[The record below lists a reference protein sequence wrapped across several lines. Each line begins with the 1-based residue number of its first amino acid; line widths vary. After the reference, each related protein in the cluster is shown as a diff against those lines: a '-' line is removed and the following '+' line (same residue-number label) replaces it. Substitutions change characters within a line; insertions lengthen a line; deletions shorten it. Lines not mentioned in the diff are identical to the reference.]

1 MLEIFFDNQLINPDN
16 YMELKQKGSMF
27 NNSFKLGT
35 TLCREFE
42 LQLPKQIFNEKTKDV
57 LIKLNG
63 NDYAHL
69 VIDSFEYKEGGNIPV
84 VNIKLIDKM
93 ILFNTNYD
101 ASDIVP
107 CTLKDILKDICKKVG
122 VELGTTE
129 FINSNIPVNFYDNTI
144 QAREY
149 LSFIS
154 EVAGGFA
161 RIEADGKLYIRNYDN
176 YKDLLVE
183 LCEEINLGEK
193 HEIERVVFDNGKNK
207 LIKART
213 SRNLLNDFKYIVKEN
228 NNAEK
233 YNVLVS
239 DFVEVEKN
247 TKYTTSCFYNN
258 KPIIDRA
265 NGFIYTYIYDEAK
278 KKIGATNEAFSKSV
292 GNEFIT
298 KTTPNNA
305 KYIKVFLVINNC
317 KKDDEFKAQLEK
329 GSIQTEYDEYDTENN
344 NNLETLYINSENVY
358 INNQEELNNIA
369 GKILGFVYYNLS
381 TGNSYILNDSLPGD
395 VLRFSYDN
403 KTYYTINQ
411 YEQLNFFGVW
421 SGEYKLKLNSNKQ
434 EETQIEGTESKIKSI
449 KIKVNR
455 LDNVI
460 TTAVEDINNQKNIVN
475 QELYNKINQNQS
487 LITQTANNISN
498 QVSNVRGE
506 LKGNID
512 EINKALNNS
521 TEQLNGLIEKNTTL
535 IEQFANSIKSTIK
548 TLGGNNLLRN
558 SVGYS
563 GTDFWRSS
571 GKVTTYQNDNMSLSG
586 SEFILSNNGSLKQ
599 EFNVEP
605 NKSYTVSCKIK
616 HKFIGT
622 ANPIKIYIEDG
633 NKQIDLI
640 NTSDQYNEWTEFNKN
655 FITNNSNLKIVI
667 ISTEDDIFEVTDLIV
682 AIGDVT
688 IWSGYIDEVY
698 GKEHLL
704 DMNGLRL
711 KNIQSGNMSK
721 TTSTNYQLIENEKIV
736 AELSKELVKSDNANF
751 KNTIKIGK
759 LIITNLDENN
769 IVEYIGE

>member
-107 CTLKDILKDICKKVG
+107 CTLKEILKDMCKKVG
-122 VELGTTE
+122 VELGTTD
-129 FINSNIPVNFYDNTI
+129 FVNSNIPVNFYDNTI

-193 HEIERVVFDNGKNK
+193 HEVERVVFDNGKNK

-213 SRNLLNDFKYIVKEN
+213 SRNLLNDFKYVVKEN
-228 NNAEK
+228 NTQLKN
-233 YNVLVS
+233 NVLES
-239 DFVEVEKN
+239 DYIEIQPKLAYTISCYYNDKN
-247 TKYTTSCFYNN
+247 SIGLN
-258 KPIIDRA
+258 
-265 NGFIYTYIYDEAK
+265 NGFIYANLYDTSK
-278 KKIGATNEAFSKSV
+278 KLISNQFLKTSEQNTKI
-292 GNEFIT
+292 
-298 KTTPNNA
+298 TPPNA

-358 INNQEELNNIA
+358 INSQEELNNIA

-521 TEQLNGLIEKNTTL
+521 TEQLNGLIQKNTTL
-535 IEQFANSIKSTIK
+535 IEQFSNSIKSTIK

-563 GTDFWRSS
+563 DTDFWQST

-605 NKSYTVSCKIK
+605 NKSYTVSCKVK

-622 ANPIKIYIEDG
+622 PNPIKIYIEDG

-640 NTSDQYNEWTEFNKN
+640 NTNEQYLEWTEFNKN

-721 TTSTNYQLIENEKIV
+721 TTSTNYQLIENEEIV

-759 LIITNLDENN
+759 LIITNLYENN

>member
-69 VIDSFEYKEGGNIPV
+69 VIDSFEYKEGGNIPL

-107 CTLKDILKDICKKVG
+107 CTLKDILKDMCKKVG
-122 VELGTTE
+122 VELGTTD

-193 HEIERVVFDNGKNK
+193 HKIERVVFDNGKNK
-207 LIKART
+207 LIKARA

-228 NNAEK
+228 NNQLK
-233 YNVLVS
+233 NNVLES
-239 DFVEVEKN
+239 DYIEIQPKLAYTISCYYNDKN
-247 TKYTTSCFYNN
+247 AIGLN
-258 KPIIDRA
+258 
-265 NGFIYTYIYDEAK
+265 NGFIYANLYDTSK
-278 KKIGATNEAFSKSV
+278 KLISNQFLKTSEINTKI
-292 GNEFIT
+292 
-298 KTTPNNA
+298 TPPNT
-305 KYIKVFLVINNC
+305 KYIKVFLGISNC
-317 KKDDEFKAQLEK
+317 NKGDEFKAQLEK
-329 GSIQTEYDEYDTENN
+329 GNIQTEYDEYDTENN

-395 VLRFSYDN
+395 VLRFNYDN

-487 LITQTANNISN
+487 LIAQTANNISN

-521 TEQLNGLIEKNTTL
+521 TEQLNGLIQKNTTL

-563 GTDFWRSS
+563 GTDFWQST

-622 ANPIKIYIEDG
+622 PNPIKIYIEDG

-688 IWSGYIDEVY
+688 IWSGYKDEVY

-721 TTSTNYQLIENEKIV
+721 TTSTNYQLIENEEIV

-759 LIITNLDENN
+759 LITTNLDENN

>member
-16 YMELKQKGSMF
+16 YMELKQKGTMF

-42 LQLPKQIFNEKTKDV
+42 LQIPKQIFNEKTKDV

-101 ASDIVP
+101 ASEIVP
-107 CTLKDILKDICKKVG
+107 CTLKDILKDMCKKVG

-207 LIKART
+207 LIKARN
-213 SRNLLNDFKYIVKEN
+213 SRNLLNDFKYVVKEN
-228 NNAEK
+228 NTQLKN
-233 YNVLVS
+233 NVLES
-239 DFVEVEKN
+239 DYIEIGPNLTYTISCYYNDKN
-247 TKYTTSCFYNN
+247 VIGLN
-258 KPIIDRA
+258 
-265 NGFIYTYIYDEAK
+265 NGFIYANLYDTSK
-278 KKIGATNEAFSKSV
+278 KLISNQFLKTSEVNIKI
-292 GNEFIT
+292 
-298 KTTPNNA
+298 TPNNA
-305 KYIKVFLVINNC
+305 KYIKVFLGINNC
-317 KKDDEFKAQLEK
+317 NKDDVFKGQLEK
-329 GSIQTEYDEYDTENN
+329 GNIQTEYDEYDTENN

-403 KTYYTINQ
+403 KIYYTINQ

-506 LKGNID
+506 LKGNIN
-512 EINKALNNS
+512 EISNALNNS
-521 TEQLNGLIEKNTTL
+521 TEQLNGLIQKNTTL
-535 IEQFANSIKSTIK
+535 IEQFSNSIKSTIK

-563 GTDFWRSS
+563 GTDFWQSS

-622 ANPIKIYIEDG
+622 ANPIKIYIEDV

-640 NTSDQYNEWTEFNKN
+640 NSSDQYNEWTEFNKN

-721 TTSTNYQLIENEKIV
+721 TTSTNYQLIENEEIV
-736 AELSKELVKSDNANF
+736 AELSKKLVKSDNANF

-759 LIITNLDENN
+759 LITTNLDENN

>member
-101 ASDIVP
+101 ASEIVP
-107 CTLKDILKDICKKVG
+107 CTLKDILKDMCKKVG

-193 HEIERVVFDNGKNK
+193 HEVERVVFDNGKNK
-207 LIKART
+207 LIKARN

-228 NNAEK
+228 NTQLKN
-233 YNVLVS
+233 NVLES
-239 DFVEVEKN
+239 DYIEIQPKLAYTISCYYNDKN
-247 TKYTTSCFYNN
+247 AIGLN
-258 KPIIDRA
+258 
-265 NGFIYTYIYDEAK
+265 NGFIYVNLYDSSK
-278 KKIGATNEAFSKSV
+278 KLISNQFLKTSEQNTKI
-292 GNEFIT
+292 
-298 KTTPNNA
+298 TPTNA
-305 KYIKVFLVINNC
+305 KYIKVFLGISNC
-317 KKDDEFKAQLEK
+317 NKGDVFKGQLEK
-329 GSIQTEYDEYDTENN
+329 GNIQTEYDEYDTENN

-369 GKILGFVYYNLS
+369 TKILGFVYYNLS

-395 VLRFSYDN
+395 ILRFSYDN

-512 EINKALNNS
+512 EINKALDNS
-521 TEQLNGLIEKNTTL
+521 TEQLNGLIQKNTTL

-563 GTDFWRSS
+563 GTDFWQSS

-622 ANPIKIYIEDG
+622 SNPIKIYIEDG
-633 NKQIDLI
+633 NNQIDLI
-640 NTSDQYNEWTEFNKN
+640 NSSDQYNEWTEFNKN

-721 TTSTNYQLIENEKIV
+721 TTSTNYQLIENEEIV

-759 LIITNLDENN
+759 LITTNLDENN

>member
-101 ASDIVP
+101 ASEIVP
-107 CTLKDILKDICKKVG
+107 CTLKDILKDMCKKVG

-193 HEIERVVFDNGKNK
+193 HEVERVVFDNGKNK
-207 LIKART
+207 LIKARN

-228 NNAEK
+228 NTQLKN
-233 YNVLVS
+233 NVLES
-239 DFVEVEKN
+239 DYIEIQPKLAYTISCYYNDKN
-247 TKYTTSCFYNN
+247 AIGLN
-258 KPIIDRA
+258 
-265 NGFIYTYIYDEAK
+265 NGFIYANLYDSSK
-278 KKIGATNEAFSKSV
+278 KLISNQFLKTSEQNTKI
-292 GNEFIT
+292 
-298 KTTPNNA
+298 TPTNA
-305 KYIKVFLVINNC
+305 KYIKVFLGISNC
-317 KKDDEFKAQLEK
+317 NKGDVFKGQLEK
-329 GSIQTEYDEYDTENN
+329 GNIQTEYDEYDTENN

-369 GKILGFVYYNLS
+369 TKILGFVYYNLS

-395 VLRFSYDN
+395 ILRFSYDN

-512 EINKALNNS
+512 EINKALDNS
-521 TEQLNGLIEKNTTL
+521 TEQLNGLIQKNTTL

-563 GTDFWRSS
+563 GTDFWQSS

-622 ANPIKIYIEDG
+622 SNPIKIYIEDG
-633 NKQIDLI
+633 NNQIDLI
-640 NTSDQYNEWTEFNKN
+640 NSSDQYNEWTEFNKN

-721 TTSTNYQLIENEKIV
+721 TTSTNYQLIENEEIV

-759 LIITNLDENN
+759 LITTNLDENN

>member
-101 ASDIVP
+101 ASEIVP
-107 CTLKDILKDICKKVG
+107 CTLKDILKDMCKKVG

-154 EVAGGFA
+154 EASGGFA

-213 SRNLLNDFKYIVKEN
+213 SRNLLNDFKYVVKEN
-228 NNAEK
+228 NNQLK
-233 YNVLVS
+233 NNVLES
-239 DFVEVEKN
+239 DYIEIQPKLAYTISCYYNDKN
-247 TKYTTSCFYNN
+247 AIGLN
-258 KPIIDRA
+258 
-265 NGFIYTYIYDEAK
+265 NGFIYANLYDTSK
-278 KKIGATNEAFSKSV
+278 KLISNQFLKTSEVNTKI
-292 GNEFIT
+292 
-298 KTTPNNA
+298 TPPNA

-317 KKDDEFKAQLEK
+317 KKDDVFKGQLEK
-329 GSIQTEYDEYDTENN
+329 GNIQTEYDEYDTENN

-369 GKILGFVYYNLS
+369 GKILGFIYYNLS

-563 GTDFWRSS
+563 GTDFWQSS

-605 NKSYTVSCKIK
+605 NKNYTISCKIK

-622 ANPIKIYIEDG
+622 SNPIKIYIEDG

-640 NTSDQYNEWTEFNKN
+640 STNEQYLEWTEFNKN

-721 TTSTNYQLIENEKIV
+721 TTSTNYQLIENEEIV

-759 LIITNLDENN
+759 LITTNLDKNN

>member
-107 CTLKDILKDICKKVG
+107 CTLKEILKDMCKKVG
-122 VELGTTE
+122 VELGTTD
-129 FINSNIPVNFYDNTI
+129 FVNSNIPVNFYDNTI

-154 EVAGGFA
+154 EVAGGCA

-193 HEIERVVFDNGKNK
+193 HEVERVVFDNGKNK

-213 SRNLLNDFKYIVKEN
+213 SRNLLNDFKYVVKEN
-228 NNAEK
+228 NTQLKN
-233 YNVLVS
+233 NVLES
-239 DFVEVEKN
+239 DYIEIQPKLAYTISCYYNDKN
-247 TKYTTSCFYNN
+247 SIGLN
-258 KPIIDRA
+258 
-265 NGFIYTYIYDEAK
+265 NGFIYANLYDTSK
-278 KKIGATNEAFSKSV
+278 KLISNQFLKTSEQNTKI
-292 GNEFIT
+292 
-298 KTTPNNA
+298 TPPNA

-358 INNQEELNNIA
+358 INSQEELNNIA

-521 TEQLNGLIEKNTTL
+521 TEQLNGLIQKNTTL
-535 IEQFANSIKSTIK
+535 IEQFSNSIKSTIK

-563 GTDFWRSS
+563 DTDFWQST

-605 NKSYTVSCKIK
+605 NKSYTVSCKVK

-622 ANPIKIYIEDG
+622 PNPIKIYIEDG

-640 NTSDQYNEWTEFNKN
+640 NTNEQYLEWTEFNKN

-721 TTSTNYQLIENEKIV
+721 TTSTNYQLIENEEIV

-759 LIITNLDENN
+759 LIITNLYENN